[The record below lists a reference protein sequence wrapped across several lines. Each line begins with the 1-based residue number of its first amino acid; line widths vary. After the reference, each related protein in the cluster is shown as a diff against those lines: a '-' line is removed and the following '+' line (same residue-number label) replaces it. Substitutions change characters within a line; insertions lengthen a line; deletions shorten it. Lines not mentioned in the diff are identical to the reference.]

1 MLSDMGKNNEKST
14 SEPTPASL
22 SNEDNERGTHSN
34 DSFMVPNLAGSGGL
48 DRLVENAKDY
58 ARHATAENTNAAYK
72 ADWAHFTR
80 WCRRRGAEPL
90 PPSPELLGL
99 YIADCAAPAPPAKPQ
114 AVATIERRLSG
125 LAWHYRQRG
134 FALDRKD
141 RHIATV
147 LAGIKRKHARPPVQK
162 EAILAEDILDMIDTL
177 DYGLRDMRDRAI
189 LLVGYAGGLRRSE
202 IVSLDYSRDDTEDGK
217 GWITIEDQGLTLTF
231 RGKTGWR
238 EVEIGRGST
247 DATCPVHALEQY
259 LHYAKIDFGPLFQR
273 ISRDD
278 RKATG
283 DRLSDKHVARLIK
296 KTVLAAG
303 IRADLPIA
311 ERLKLFSG
319 HSLRAGLATSAKV
332 DERYIQK
339 QLGHASPEMTR
350 RYQRNRDRF
359 RVNLTKAAG
368 L

>member
-1 MLSDMGKNNEKST
+1 M
-14 SEPTPASL
+14 
-22 SNEDNERGTHSN
+22 
-34 DSFMVPNLAGSGGL
+34 
-48 DRLVENAKDY
+48 
-58 ARHATAENTNAAYK
+58 
-72 ADWAHFTR
+72 
-80 WCRRRGAEPL
+80 
-90 PPSPELLGL
+90 GL
-99 YIADCAAPAPPAKPQ
+99 YIANCASPNDGAPALS
-114 AVATIERRLSG
+114 VATIERRLSG
-125 LAWHYRQRG
+125 LAWHYQQRG

-147 LAGIKRKHARPPVQK
+147 LAGIKRKHARPPLQK
-162 EAILAEDILDMIDTL
+162 EAILRDDILDMIDTL

-189 LLVGYAGGLRRSE
+189 LLIGYAGGLRRSE
-202 IVSLDYSRDDTEDGK
+202 IVSLDFARDDTEDGK
-217 GWITIEDQGLTLTF
+217 GWIAIEDQGLILTL

-238 EVEIGRGST
+238 EVEIGRGSSEQ
-247 DATCPVHALEQY
+247 TCPVHALEQY
-259 LHYAKIDFGPLFQR
+259 LHYAKIDLGPLFQR

-303 IRADLPIA
+303 IRAELPQA

-319 HSLRAGLATSAKV
+319 HSLRAGLATSANV

>member
-1 MLSDMGKNNEKST
+1 
-14 SEPTPASL
+14 
-22 SNEDNERGTHSN
+22 
-34 DSFMVPNLAGSGGL
+34 
-48 DRLVENAKDY
+48 
-58 ARHATAENTNAAYK
+58 
-72 ADWAHFTR
+72 
-80 WCRRRGAEPL
+80 
-90 PPSPELLGL
+90 
-99 YIADCAAPAPPAKPQ
+99 
-114 AVATIERRLSG
+114 
-125 LAWHYRQRG
+125 
-134 FALDRKD
+134 
-141 RHIATV
+141 
-147 LAGIKRKHARPPVQK
+147 
-162 EAILAEDILDMIDTL
+162 
-177 DYGLRDMRDRAI
+177 
-189 LLVGYAGGLRRSE
+189 
-202 IVSLDYSRDDTEDGK
+202 
-217 GWITIEDQGLTLTF
+217 LTF

-303 IRADLPIA
+303 IRADLPQA

-319 HSLRAGLATSAKV
+319 HSLRAGLATSANV

-350 RYQRNRDRF
+350 RYQRNRDKF